1 MKLSGLPA
9 GLKMLISDSRKRT
22 NLIIILAATAML
34 LILLSGC
41 PQSGTDERGGHE
53 TDAQQYAR
61 SLEER
66 LEQMISSV
74 DGAGQSRVMITLQ
87 NGGEYVYAIEDS
99 ISTDSSVSTDS
110 GGRQSSGEREE
121 HRSGY
126 IIIDTEQGE
135 QALVRTE
142 LMPSVCGVVVVC
154 SGASDPQVAQAIM
167 SVVTTAL
174 DISPKRVCITQSTQ

>member
-1 MKLSGLPA
+1 MELTSVTARLSRW
-9 GLKMLISDSRKRT
+9 ISDSRKRT
-22 NLIIILAATAML
+22 NLMIMLAGCAVL
-34 LILLSGC
+34 LILLSDCSGSGER
-41 PQSGTDERGGHE
+41 QSTMEDSS
-53 TDAQQYAR
+53 AAVYA
-61 SLEER
+61 SQLEER
-66 LEQMISSV
+66 LEQMISCV
-74 DGAGQSRVMITLQ
+74 EGAGQSRVMITLQ

-142 LMPSVCGVVVVC
+142 LMPSVSGVVVVC
-154 SGASDPQVAQAIM
+154 PGAEDPVVAQRIM